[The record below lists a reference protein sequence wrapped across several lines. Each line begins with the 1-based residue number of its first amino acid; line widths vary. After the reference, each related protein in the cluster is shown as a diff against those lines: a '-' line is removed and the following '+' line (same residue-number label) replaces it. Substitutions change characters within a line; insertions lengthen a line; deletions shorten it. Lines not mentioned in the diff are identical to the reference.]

1 MSTAWQL
8 LRGGRCRTRAA
19 FRGRVFRFGEGRVP
33 LVGSPGDGRAK
44 NTLHSTIVG
53 LVEQVA
59 ELYDAVGLG
68 AGLAEL
74 RASAGRH
81 VDDLAGEGIRL
92 GDLMVGEMPVSV

>member
-1 MSTAWQL
+1 M
-8 LRGGRCRTRAA
+8 
-19 FRGRVFRFGEGRVP
+19 
-33 LVGSPGDGRAK
+33 GSPGDGRAK

-92 GDLMVGEMPVSV
+92 GDLMEGEMPVSV